1 MAVDA
6 STMLEAFHIY
16 RQELHRIGKRQPQ
29 PEGSLRLK
37 AAFILA
43 KWLFDMDR
51 DRARLTR
58 SP

>member
-29 PEGSLRLK
+29 GSQRRK
-37 AAFILA
+37 ATFVLA
-43 KWLFDMDR
+43 KWFFDTG
-51 DRARLTR
+51 DRARLPR
-58 SP
+58 AP

>member
-29 PEGSLRLK
+29 GSQRQK